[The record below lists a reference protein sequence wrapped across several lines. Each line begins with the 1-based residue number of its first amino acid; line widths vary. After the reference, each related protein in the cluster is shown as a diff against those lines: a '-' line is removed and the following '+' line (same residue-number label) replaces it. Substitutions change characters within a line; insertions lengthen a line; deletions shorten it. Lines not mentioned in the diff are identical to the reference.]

1 MIKKKKKIPSK
12 CCNLESSR
20 VVITLGSVLT
30 PIFPLSAKIKKP
42 ANSNEQ
48 KDSNVTVMLIISLK
62 MVC

>member
-1 MIKKKKKIPSK
+1 MIKKKKKSLPNAAI
-12 CCNLESSR
+12 LESLR

-48 KDSNVTVMLIISLK
+48 KDSNVTVMLIISWK

>member
-12 CCNLESSR
+12 CCNLESLR